1 MANES
6 NNDFTDILS
15 AALDESGITGDFE
28 DEFDE
33 TSSFSHHS
41 VYPGQSQPI
50 ISNHVFNGGMPQTI
64 PIPQQ
69 IGGINSTAFNHPIP
83 QPGTPFPSNQ
93 LITQVSKVQNNPS
106 SLLHR
111 SASSPA
117 IIRIPAS
124 SLQKQGE
131 SPLQSQIK
139 LQTSQNQ
146 NNSTGGPRIIK
157 ITRLGGQG
165 SSTIKVPVTGNI
177 PLSGI
182 VNKATGGAVKIGN
195 YVTKSSSVPTINLND
210 LSGRTNGSG
219 VPVSDAPKSG
229 PESINWASLVKK
241 DPNTGACTI
250 NLANLA
256 AASGKKIIITT
267 TTGNQ
272 MTGSVIS
279 QSAGTGEQILS
290 SGLGT
295 NSPIPTNLGSVRMT
309 QSPSVLPRSDIL
321 SAQTMRP
328 RGGELPAPHSP
339 GMGSVQLSSFT
350 PSAINTIHSQSVSLL
365 QRNPPLHHSMSTP
378 ALPDLGQHR
387 SLNGPNGSIPPNYKA
402 NVTHKDI
409 SRLWSNEDVKLK
421 KVGPSVQQQTA
432 RQMLGGGVASL
443 EEEEVEDEVQE
454 LGHAETYNEYMPVKL
469 SIGIKHPDPVVE
481 TSSLASVEPCN
492 IWYNL
497 SLPENIIDNGELSA
511 LQLEAITY
519 ACQRHEIIMPSKE
532 RAGFLIG
539 DGAGVGKGRTLAGI
553 IYENYL
559 LGRKRALWL
568 SVSNDLK
575 VDAERDLRDIG
586 AGRIEV
592 HALNKFKYAKISSKE
607 NGSVKKGVIFATYS
621 SLIGESQS
629 SGKYKTRFKQLLKWC
644 GKDFDGVIVFDECHK
659 AKNLCPVGSSKPTK
673 TGQTVLELQN
683 RLPNARIVYAS
694 ATGASEPKN
703 MAYMTRL
710 GLWGP
715 GTPFPEFNDFIQAV
729 EKRGV
734 GAMELVAMDMKL
746 RGMYIARQLSFK
758 GVTFKIEEI
767 PLAKDF
773 IKVYNDSVKMW
784 VTARERFSRAAELMD
799 AEQRMK
805 KSMWGQFWSAHQRF
819 FKYLCISAKVNHCVE
834 LAREAI
840 KTGKCVVIGLQSTGE
855 ARTLEQLEEQ
865 GGELTDFVSTAKGVF
880 QTLVEKHFPAPDRRK
895 TLDIFGLGEIY
906 GKKKER
912 ESVQQKNENNKRKK
926 EQKKT
931 HKSKK
936 QKKHGSD
943 SDNSSSDSSDSDSDI
958 SDLEF
963 DFQEDSDDSDSDVD
977 DFNPFGNDSDS
988 DEDPWLKKSSKK
1000 TKKKDVNKKKK
1011 KKSKGIDMD
1020 TEFDKALA
1028 AAGLLKKNNLAKEN
1042 VNTVNNSNTANE
1054 TENGDSPLYSM
1065 DAVEQ
1070 AVAMKNELLDMLTEV
1085 GEKLPPN
1092 TLDHLIDELGGTE
1105 SVAEMTG
1112 RKGRVVNTDDGIT
1125 YESRSEVDVPLEILN
1140 LTEKQRFMDGEKNVA
1155 IISEAASSGISLQ
1168 ADRRAINQRRR
1179 VHITLE
1185 LPWSADRAIQQFGRT
1200 HRSNQVNAP
1209 EYMFLISELA
1219 GEQRFAS
1226 TVSKRLESL
1235 GALTHGDRR
1244 ATESRDLSRFN
1255 FDNKYGRTALEAV
1268 MKSVLGFDAPLVP
1281 IPTTYDGDFMADVKK
1296 GLAGVGL
1303 ISLDDRIGV
1312 PLLEKD
1318 YNNISKFLNRIL
1330 GMEVALQNALFRYF
1344 SDTLTAIILD
1354 AKRSGR
1360 WDMGILDLGS
1370 GGESVK
1376 KIETKTFVGS
1386 AAANT
1391 AKTELTT
1398 VSVERGMSFSQANDI
1413 WRKYTGLDDG
1423 FYISSMERNVKKT
1436 VILAVFFGTNK
1447 KREKLYNVYR
1457 PNTGRQLHPEP
1468 LSNIKRKY
1476 KKVLPD
1482 IAQPW
1487 WEDQYNLSAKICSHA
1502 YWRGSCK
1509 KANLGLPCEIGLRTR
1524 TFHILSGSVLS
1535 VWSKVESVL
1544 AAMPGGSASKMQ
1556 IIRLKTDCGQRIV
1569 GNLIPGNCV
1578 QALTSILSE
1587 GCDKSFTEKHPQPVD
1602 DDEHLSMPL
1611 LF

>member
-1 MANES
+1 MANELS
-6 NNDFTDILS
+6 NDFTDILS
-15 AALDESGITGDFE
+15 AALDESGIAGDFE
-28 DEFDE
+28 EYNE
-33 TSSFSHHS
+33 PAHQT
-41 VYPGQSQPI
+41 VYQGQSQPI
-50 ISNHVFNGGMPQTI
+50 ISHVINPGTLNPG
-64 PIPQQ
+64 IPQQ
-69 IGGINSTAFNHPIP
+69 THP
-83 QPGTPFPSNQ
+83 GATFPNVQ
-93 LITQVSKVQNNPS
+93 LKTQVSKVQSNLS
-106 SLLHR
+106 SQLHR
-111 SASSPA
+111 SSSSPA

-124 SLQKQGE
+124 SLQKHGE
-131 SPLQSQIK
+131 SLQGQIK
-139 LQTSQNQ
+139 LQTSQIQ
-146 NNSTGGPRIIK
+146 SSSSGGPRIIK
-157 ITRLGGQG
+157 ITRLGGQAP
-165 SSTIKVPVTGNI
+165 STIKVPVSGTTV

-182 VNKATGGAVKIGN
+182 INKTTGGVASVKLGS
-195 YVTKSSSVPTINLND
+195 YVTKNSAVPTINLND
-210 LSGRTNGSG
+210 LSGRTSVAE
-219 VPVSDAPKSG
+219 VPVSDTSKPASD
-229 PESINWASLVKK
+229 SLNWSNLVRK
-241 DPNTGACTI
+241 DPYTGACMI
-250 NLANLA
+250 NLGNLA
-256 AASGKKIIITT
+256 TASGKKIIITT
-267 TTGNQ
+267 TSNQVTGGVNPSPSIGAQ
-272 MTGSVIS
+272 VM
-279 QSAGTGEQILS
+279 S
-290 SGLGT
+290 SGGRINPAVCST
-295 NSPIPTNLGSVRMT
+295 FGGITMTPSSPA
-309 QSPSVLPRSDIL
+309 LPRSDIL
-321 SAQTMRP
+321 SNQ
-328 RGGELPAPHSP
+328 G
-339 GMGSVQLSSFT
+339 GMGSIRVNSLT
-350 PSAINTIHSQSVSLL
+350 PGAVNTAQSPSVSLL
-365 QRNPPLHHSMSTP
+365 HGNPTLQHSMSTP
-378 ALPDLGQHR
+378 ALPDLEHPH
-387 SLNGPNGSIPPNYKA
+387 SVNGLNGSIPASFKA
-402 NVTHKDI
+402 NVTHKDL

-421 KVGPSVQQQTA
+421 KVGPSVQQLTA

-443 EEEEVEDEVQE
+443 EEDEVEEEVQE

-481 TSSLASVEPCN
+481 TSSLASVEPTN

-497 SLPENIIDNGELSA
+497 SLPESIIDNGELSA
-511 LQLEAITY
+511 LQLEAVTY
-519 ACQRHEIIMPSKE
+519 ACQRHEIILPSKD

-575 VDAERDLRDIG
+575 VDAERDLSDIG

-710 GLWGP
+710 GLWGA

-767 PLAKDF
+767 PLDKNF
-773 IKVYNDSVKMW
+773 VKVYNDSVRMW
-784 VTARERFSRAAELMD
+784 VTARERFSKAAELMD

-819 FKYLCISAKVNHCVE
+819 FKYLCISAKVQHCVE
-834 LAREAI
+834 LAREAV
-840 KTGKCVVIGLQSTGE
+840 KNGKCVVIGLQSTGE

-865 GGELTDFVSTAKGVF
+865 GGELNDFVSTAKGVF

-895 TLDIFGLGEIY
+895 TFDIFGLGNY
-906 GKKKER
+906 GKKKEP
-912 ESVQQKNENNKRKK
+912 VQQTENNKRKK
-926 EQKKT
+926 EQKNNQI
-931 HKSKK
+931 SKK
-936 QKKHGSD
+936 QKRKEA
-943 SDNSSSDSSDSDSDI
+943 N
-958 SDLEF
+958 
-963 DFQEDSDDSDSDVD
+963 SDDSDSDSSSDSNSDMSDLELDFHKGSDNSGTDVD
-977 DFNPFGNDSDS
+977 DSNPFGNDSDS

-1000 TKKKDVNKKKK
+1000 IKNKDFSKKKK
-1011 KKSKGIDMD
+1011 KKGKELDVD
-1020 TEFDKALA
+1020 EEFDKALA
-1028 AAGLLKKNNLAKEN
+1028 AAGLLRKNCLAKEN
-1042 VNTVNNSNTANE
+1042 VNTVNNSNNVDKNE
-1054 TENGDSPLYSM
+1054 KEDAPLYSM

-1070 AVAMKNELLDMLTEV
+1070 AVAMKNELLDMLNEV

-1112 RKGRVVNTDDGIT
+1112 RKGRVVNTDEGIT
-1125 YESRSEVDVPLEILN
+1125 YESRSEIDVPLEILN

-1168 ADRRAINQRRR
+1168 ADRRAINQKRR
-1179 VHITLE
+1179 VHVTLE

-1209 EYMFLISELA
+1209 EYIFLISELA

-1255 FDNKYGRTALEAV
+1255 FDNKYGRAALEAV

-1281 IPTTYDGDFMADVKK
+1281 IPKTYDGDFFEDVKK

-1303 ISLDDRIGV
+1303 ISFDERIGV

-1330 GMEVALQNALFRYF
+1330 GMEVALQNAMFKYF
-1344 SDTLTAIILD
+1344 SETLTAIILD

-1386 AAANT
+1386 AALNT

-1413 WRKYTGLDDG
+1413 WRKYTGVDDG
-1423 FYISSMERNVKKT
+1423 FYISSIERNVKKT

-1447 KREKLYNVYR
+1447 KKEKLYNVYR
-1457 PNTGRQLHPEP
+1457 PNTGRQLHTEP

-1482 IAQPW
+1482 IAKPW

-1509 KANLGLPCEIGLRTR
+1509 KANLGLQCEIGLRTR

-1544 AAMPGGSASKMQ
+1544 AGMPGGSTSKMQ

-1569 GNLIPGNCV
+1569 GSLIPGNCV

-1587 GCDKSFTEKHPQPVD
+1587 GCDKSFTEKHPQSVEYD
-1602 DDEHLSMPL
+1602 DNLSMPL